1 MNYQEE
7 LPGLAIINT
16 PSKKTNM
23 NESLA
28 SSKQV
33 EFILSLATSRYIK
46 GHKDGHKIQDIINE
60 VKAGIQITKPVA
72 SDVITVLLTSPKLP
86 ANAISNPRAT
96 TSDAIDVGYYKSGT
110 RVFKAVRSP
119 QTGNM
124 YTKELHA
131 TGWEYLTGGI
141 NYLKNHTHSKLTL
154 DEAKDLGKIY
164 GFCVACG
171 RTLTDEKSISAGIGP
186 ICSSKF

>member
-1 MNYQEE
+1 MNYQDE

-33 EFILSLATSRYIK
+33 EFILGLATSRYIL
-46 GHKDGHKIQDIINE
+46 GHKDGHKVQDIINE

-72 SDVITVLLTSPKLP
+72 SHLITVLLTSPKLS
-86 ANAISNPRAT
+86 ACTTIDPRTSTSAT
-96 TSDAIDVGYYKSGT
+96 IAVGFYKSGS

-119 QTGNM
+119 TTGNM
-124 YTKELHA
+124 YTKELLA

-141 NYLKNHTHSKLTL
+141 NYLKNHTYSKLTL

-171 RTLTDEKSISAGIGP
+171 RTLTDEVSISRGVGP
-186 ICSSKF
+186 ICESKF